1 MTSQVVVV
9 GGGLAA
15 IATAHALVGR
25 RCQVVL
31 IEEREPTS
39 AGPASEVECYRPWW
53 PGDEVTTRLAT
64 RGVDLLEGLQ
74 VEGRGA
80 FAMNRRGHFLLA
92 VEPESAT
99 RLRAATGRYAAAG
112 GGPLREHASA
122 DWFLP
127 APSDG
132 VRGVPGGLDLLEGRA
147 LLGVLPCLS
156 PQARLGVMVRRAGW
170 VDGRALRRWLGA
182 SFRAAGGTVT
192 SDSLS
197 GASVRDG
204 EGWSVSLASGL
215 KLRADGIV
223 LAGPRA
229 AALGR
234 RIGLEVDVVLGT
246 NVTAVLGGAAA
257 FLGSSP
263 PIVSLLNPPGAE
275 EGSPPVIRADG
286 ADLRIERF
294 VPGELPV
301 GADGTGLGE
310 AALRRLALAL
320 PFLRTHRGPPDRLSI
335 GLTTTGMGSDRRPVA
350 GVLDRRGCY
359 VVTGLASDVGVVLGA
374 VELVAEYLGG
384 TALPAVAAAVAPG
397 RLPLPIDF

>member
-9 GGGLAA
+9 GSGLAA
-15 IATAHALVGR
+15 IATAHSLVGR
-25 RCQVVL
+25 QCRVVL
-31 IEEREPTS
+31 IEEREPST

-53 PGDEVTTRLAT
+53 PGDDVTTRLAT

-74 VEGRGA
+74 AESGGA
-80 FAMNRRGHFLLA
+80 FAMNRRGQFVLA
-92 VEPESAT
+92 AEPEPAI
-99 RLRAATGRYAAAG
+99 RLRAAAGRYAAAG

-156 PQARLGVMVRRAGW
+156 QHARLGVMVRRAGW

-182 SFRAAGGTVT
+182 AFRAAGGTVS

-197 GASVRDG
+197 SASFREG
-204 EGWSVSLASGL
+204 EGWTISLASALRL
-215 KLRADGIV
+215 KADGIV
-223 LAGPRA
+223 LAGSRA
-229 AALGR
+229 TALGR
-234 RIGLEVDVVLGT
+234 RIGLGVDLAPCT
-246 NVTAVLGGAAA
+246 RVTAVLAGGATL
-257 FLGSSP
+257 LGASP
-263 PIVSLLNPPGAE
+263 PILSLLNPPGAE
-275 EGSPPVIRADG
+275 AGSPPVIRADG
-286 ADLRIERF
+286 ADLRIERL

-301 GADGTGLGE
+301 GADGTSLSE
-310 AALRRLALAL
+310 AALGRLAVAL
-320 PFLRTHRGPPDRLSI
+320 PFLRTHRGPPSRLSI
-335 GLTTTGMGSDRRPVA
+335 ALTNPGMGLDRRPVA

-359 VVTGLASDVGVVLGA
+359 VVTGLESDVGVVLGA
-374 VELVAEYLGG
+374 AELVAEYLGG
-384 TALPAVAAAVAPG
+384 TTLPPVAAAVAPS